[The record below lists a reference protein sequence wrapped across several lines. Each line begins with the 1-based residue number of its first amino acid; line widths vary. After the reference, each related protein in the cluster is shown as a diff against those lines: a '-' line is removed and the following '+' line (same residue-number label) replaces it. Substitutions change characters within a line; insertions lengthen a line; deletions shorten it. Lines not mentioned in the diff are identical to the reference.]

1 MSAAVRSAR
10 VTRPPGAALRLSMLG
25 PLPQLL
31 REHGVE
37 PARLLRGCGIEP
49 GWFDDPGCHVPYE
62 RAARVVHDAAAA
74 TGRPDLGL
82 QLGRRFDLAMLGPT
96 AGLMQ
101 QSATVG
107 AALKQ
112 LQRHSAAHDG
122 GALVYLETA
131 RHEAAFGYLLYDHS
145 LPGVPLI
152 YDVAIMMGWRML
164 RTLCGPAWRPS
175 EVLFA
180 CRRPK
185 ETSMHRRALGA
196 PVRFD
201 APRTEIRFATRW
213 LDQPI
218 PGADAAALAAAA
230 RAVALIEGD
239 PADQVVERT
248 RAALQSLLL
257 AGRSNAQRVAASVDM
272 SERTLR
278 RQLKQQGTSL
288 KAMTS
293 EVRLQLARHYLLGTR
308 LTLPEISDALQYA
321 DLSAFARAFK
331 KWTGMPPA
339 RWRMAGVLGKSGFHQ
354 SK

>member
-1 MSAAVRSAR
+1 
-10 VTRPPGAALRLSMLG
+10 MLG

-31 REHGVE
+31 REYGVE
-37 PARLLRGCGIEP
+37 PAKLLQGCGIEP
-49 GWFDDPGCHVPYE
+49 GWFNDPGCHVPYE
-62 RAARVVHDAAAA
+62 RAARVVHAAAAA
-74 TGRPDLGL
+74 TGRADLGL
-82 QLGRRFDLAMLGPT
+82 QLGRRFDLTMLGPT

-164 RTLCGPAWRPS
+164 RTLCGPAWRPTA
-175 EVLFA
+175 VLFA
-180 CRRPK
+180 SGRPK
-185 ETSMHRRALGA
+185 ETAVHRRALGA

-213 LDQPI
+213 LNEPI

-239 PADQVVERT
+239 PAGKVVERT

-257 AGRSNAQRVAASVDM
+257 AGRSNAERVAASVDM

-288 KAMTS
+288 KEMTT
-293 EVRLQLARHYLLGTR
+293 EVRLQLAQHYLQSTR

-339 RWRMAGVLGKSGFHQ
+339 RWRLSGGLAR
-354 SK
+354 SDAASNK